1 MWTLIRVGLTN
12 LSRDRVVQ
20 ALDVP
25 VADRV
30 LLDLRHR
37 LRRPSGRH
45 AEIDVAVVRITRTSA
60 SASPPASQRNRVCEC
75 GPRRP
80 RKAAVPR

>member
-1 MWTLIRVGLTN
+1 
-12 LSRDRVVQ
+12 
-20 ALDVP
+20 
-25 VADRV
+25 
-30 LLDLRHR
+30 
-37 LRRPSGRH
+37 
-45 AEIDVAVVRITRTSA
+45 VRITRTSA